1 MRWWQRPGASP
12 AAAAPGDGT
21 LGRVAAGS
29 FRQHVPRPASARPG
43 APPPWSRL
51 ESARR
56 ASVPLSVVRSALA
69 GDGERAGPDGGQ
81 LRPRPP
87 GRPGDAHGARVDAA
101 VLLAVFEAEG
111 ETRAVLIRRSPHLQ
125 RDPGHV
131 ALPGGLVEPDEA
143 PLAAALREAEEEI
156 GLDPALV
163 EIVGPLDVVHRQR
176 FGDRIAPFVGL
187 LAGRPALRPSPAE
200 VEVTLEVPLAEL
212 LADGV
217 GWEERWDIAGM
228 RDRPVHFFAAPRVL
242 GDDLVWGVT
251 ARILWDLLERVSA
264 RLVAAPGT

>member
-1 MRWWQRPGASP
+1 
-12 AAAAPGDGT
+12 
-21 LGRVAAGS
+21 VAAGS
-29 FRQHVPRPASARPG
+29 FRQHVPRPATARPG
-43 APPPWSRL
+43 ELPPWSRL
-51 ESARR
+51 DPARR
-56 ASVPLSVVRSALA
+56 ASVPLSVVRRALA
-69 GDGERAGPDGGQ
+69 AGGDRGLADGEP
-81 LRPRPP
+81 PRP
-87 GRPGDAHGARVDAA
+87 GVHGARVGGAHGARIDAA
-101 VLLAVFEAEG
+101 VLLAVFEEEG

-187 LAGRPALRPSPAE
+187 LARRPTLRPSAAE
-200 VEVTLEVPLAEL
+200 VDVTLEVPLADL

-217 GWEERWDIAGM
+217 GWEERWEIADM
-228 RDRPVHFFAAPRVL
+228 VDRPVHFFAAPDVL

-251 ARILWDLLERVSA
+251 ARILWDLLERVA
-264 RLVAAPGT
+264 ERLAAAPGP